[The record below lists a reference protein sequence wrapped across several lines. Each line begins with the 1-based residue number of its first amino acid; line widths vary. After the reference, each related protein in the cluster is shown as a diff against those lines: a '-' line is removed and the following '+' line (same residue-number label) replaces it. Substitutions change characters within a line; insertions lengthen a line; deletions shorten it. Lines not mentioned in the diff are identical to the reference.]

1 MDLFS
6 SLIQS
11 EKPDIKWTDVAGL
24 TEAKENID
32 QVIIMPNMTPQ
43 VSQENKIPYHSILL
57 YGPPGTGKTLLAK
70 ATATHNNNFSFF
82 SVSSCDIVSICN
94 SESHSEETLR
104 FIFDKARSE
113 APAIIFIDDIDILFT
128 DLSEKKSEF
137 TKHTKA
143 EFINQM
149 DRVLKSNDAIFIIT
163 ATNKPWNLDSDI
175 IKLFDKKAFIS
186 LPDFDA
192 RKEIIGQQIKGN
204 TPALTAQEINELS
217 HMTAG
222 FSGADIIILIRQASM
237 CSIKSIM
244 NSQYFF
250 MHLDQLWPCSSDHPE
265 AIKLTVDEMTEEQR
279 NIIAPA
285 PIEYTNLIDSLIEVK
300 PSISKDELDR
310 FDKWKREFGTK

>member
-1 MDLFS
+1 
-6 SLIQS
+6 
-11 EKPDIKWTDVAGL
+11 
-24 TEAKENID
+24 
-32 QVIIMPNMTPQ
+32 
-43 VSQENKIPYHSILL
+43 
-57 YGPPGTGKTLLAK
+57 
-70 ATATHNNNFSFF
+70 
-82 SVSSCDIVSICN
+82 
-94 SESHSEETLR
+94 
-104 FIFDKARSE
+104 
-113 APAIIFIDDIDILFT
+113 
-128 DLSEKKSEF
+128 
-137 TKHTKA
+137 
-143 EFINQM
+143 M

-250 MHLDQLWPCSSDHPE
+250 MHLDQLWPCSSYHPE